1 MNRIITINKY
11 LSKSLFVLPMLMPML
26 MLAGTA
32 SVSANMLVS
41 TKNDVDS
48 NLLGFQRYQEFKG
61 LGSAESSMYLGQW
74 RDQISSK
81 LNPSYFNRLVNKRFT
96 RSVSNNYLDINF
108 LPNFAGGNNRFI
120 APVFSDYAFSILGA
134 GEVYF
139 SFASNNIKFEPSV
152 LESSWTNFNTGFG
165 SKFSKPILLEQEYYT
180 PGYVISNGNSS
191 FGVAAIL
198 VQQSFLDDSLGSLV
212 VASSSSN
219 FIYFDE
225 TQGRTNRG
233 TGYQFNFTQKLFN
246 DINISVDYQSQI
258 NMNEFDVYGRSYS
271 EQGEFDTPGQ
281 YTFSLD
287 VPIFTNNVSTNNVA
301 TNSVSANKLS
311 FSAERISY
319 SNIDSRVH
327 SGFSQA
333 FLNVYNG
340 IFSPVYALQDLT
352 VYSIGFEQNINNGF
366 SWNIEITSR
375 QQAPATV
382 EIYDRILTED
392 TASVSYKL
400 GIAHSAPIGQFN
412 LYASF
417 ANKPL
422 FIGATDFGRFNS
434 SMTRHI
440 EGVASWSFQF

>member
-1 MNRIITINKY
+1 
-11 LSKSLFVLPMLMPML
+11 
-26 MLAGTA
+26 MLAGPV
-32 SVSANMLVS
+32 SVSANMLVPI
-41 TKNDVDS
+41 NYDADS
-48 NLLGFQRYQEFKG
+48 NLLGFQEFQGSG
-61 LGSAESSMYLGQW
+61 LAGNSMYLGQW
-74 RDQISSK
+74 RNQISNK
-81 LNPSYFNRLVNKRFT
+81 LNPSYFNHLVNKRFT
-96 RSVSNNYLDINF
+96 KSVSNNFLNINF
-108 LPNFAGGNNRFI
+108 LPNFADSNNRFI
-120 APVFSDYAFSILGA
+120 APVFSDYTFGILGTL
-134 GEVYF
+134 GIGDVYF

-225 TQGRTNRG
+225 TQRRTNRG
-233 TGYQFNFTQKLFN
+233 TGYQFNFTQKLFSN
-246 DINISVDYQSQI
+246 IDISVDYQSQI
-258 NMNEFDVYGRSYS
+258 NMNEFDAYGRSYS
-271 EQGEFDTPGQ
+271 DQGEFDTPGQ
-281 YTFSLD
+281 YTFTLD
-287 VPIFTNNVSTNNVA
+287 VPIFTNNVS

-319 SNIDSRVH
+319 NNIESRVH
-327 SGFSQA
+327 SGFSEA
-333 FLNVYNG
+333 FLNIYNG
-340 IFSPVYALQDLT
+340 IFSPIYALQDLT
-352 VYSIGFEQNINNGF
+352 VYSMGFEQNINNGF

-392 TASVSYKL
+392 TASISYKM
-400 GIAHSAPIGQFN
+400 GITHNAPIGQFN

-434 SMTRHI
+434 SLSQHI